1 MRNQGSLRL
10 GYFPLPLSEA
20 RRIKDCLRY
29 PTSSASTID
38 PCIGDGAAFL
48 AITAD
53 TYARRYGIELD
64 VYRAEQAASVVDELI
79 HGDCLDVYC
88 PVGSFGLAFLTAL
101 RLTGSGLGD
110 TSQLSGARTVEG
122 RHNHRATCSVR
133 RYREELREACI
144 PG

>member
-101 RLTGSGLGD
+101 RLTRIQPRINKGTFHRQMWHTDRYGLPCCRASC
-110 TSQLSGARTVEG
+110 TCIQQLA
-122 RHNHRATCSVR
+122 A
-133 RYREELREACI
+133 A
-144 PG
+144 